1 LSSVTPFQGVEPAKS
16 IQGSPSVS
24 NPIIMG
30 VRFRPK
36 LMTEFNVGSGSFS
49 PGANRRGVAQPPSF
63 IDAADGLVNGQEL
76 PDGAQ
81 GPGVLLTADGG
92 RYTGTLF
99 GAKTHG
105 EGELVFTTGMMGYQE
120 SLTDPSFAG
129 QVLTFTYPLIG
140 NYGIHQGAS
149 ESKSV
154 WPRGVVV
161 RHAMTQPDHRYSI
174 GTVGELLRSHGVPG
188 IENIDTRAITRRV
201 RELGTVLCVFGPQE
215 DEHLLKTR
223 LNTLTSPDLE
233 DLVDEVSIDEP
244 VLLNPGALDD
254 LDRPLPRL
262 GALDCGIKYN
272 ILRNLCRHFEVVWC
286 PPNTPFSV
294 LSQDYDIDALFCSN
308 GPGDPAH
315 PGKAAIARETLGA
328 AVRANMPVMGICLG
342 HQLMG
347 LASGLQTYKMRYGHR
362 GANQPVVDLV
372 TGSVSIT
379 SQNHGF
385 AVADPDAGMLAAH
398 PSGACSPPGEN
409 MHGSEV
415 RVRYVNANDRT
426 VEGLDLVGQPSFTVQ
441 FHPEACPGPHDAA
454 PLFGRFRDIVD
465 AHLGGG
471 V

>member
-1 LSSVTPFQGVEPAKS
+1 MKITTCD
-16 IQGSPSVS
+16 PSVS
-24 NPIIMG
+24 NPSIMG

-36 LMTEFNVGSGSFS
+36 LMSEFSFSSGSFS
-49 PGANRRGVAQPPSF
+49 PGSNRRGVEHAPSF
-63 IDAADGLVNGQEL
+63 FDAADTLAHKDEI

-140 NYGIHQGAS
+140 NYGVHKGTS
-149 ESKSV
+149 ESAAV

-161 RHAMTQPDHRYSI
+161 RHAMAQPDHRFSV
-174 GTVGELLRSHGVPG
+174 GTVDELLRSHGVPG
-188 IENIDTRAITRRV
+188 IENIDTRSITKRV
-201 RELGTVLCVFGPQE
+201 RELGTVLCVFGPEE
-215 DEHLLKTR
+215 DEPLLKTR
-223 LNTLTSPDLE
+223 LSTLSSPDLE
-233 DLVDEVSIDEP
+233 DLVEEVSINEA
-244 VLLNPGALDD
+244 VVLNPGARDD

-272 ILRNLCRHFEVVWC
+272 ILRNLCEHFEVVWC
-286 PPNTPFSV
+286 PPSTPFSV
-294 LSQDYDIDALFCSN
+294 LVEDYQIDALFCSN

-315 PGKAAIARETLGA
+315 PGKATLARDTLAA
-328 AVRANMPVMGICLG
+328 AVQAKMPVMGICLG

-385 AVADPDAGMLAAH
+385 AVADPEAGMLAAH
-398 PSGACSPPGEN
+398 PSGASSPPGTN
-409 MHGSEV
+409 LHGAEV

-426 VEGLDLVGQPSFTVQ
+426 VEGLDIVGHPSFTVQ

-454 PLFGRFRDIVD
+454 PLFARFRDTVD
-465 AHLGGG
+465 QHLGGAF
-471 V
+471 